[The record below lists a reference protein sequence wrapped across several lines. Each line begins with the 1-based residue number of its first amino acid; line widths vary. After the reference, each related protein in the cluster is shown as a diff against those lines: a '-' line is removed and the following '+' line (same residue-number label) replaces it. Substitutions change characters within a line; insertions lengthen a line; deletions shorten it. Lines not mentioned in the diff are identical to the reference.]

1 MPDNAPTA
9 ERIARA
15 VPGGVALS
23 VHVQSRAARTQGVG
37 IHGHA
42 LKIRVAAAPA
52 DGAANDELRRF
63 LARQCDVPLNAVEIV
78 SGLTSPHKRVTVQGV
93 SVGRLRSLFHLDVE
107 ADR

>member
-1 MPDNAPTA
+1 MYI
-9 ERIARA
+9 EQIVRA
-15 VPGGVALS
+15 LSGGVTLS
-23 VHVQSRAARTQGVG
+23 VHVQPGASRTEAVG

-63 LARQCDVPLNAVEIV
+63 LAHRCDVSFSAIQIL
-78 SGLTSPHKRVTVQGV
+78 SGKGSREKRVFVNGRTVAQV
-93 SVGRLRSLFHLDVE
+93 RDLFQLPAE

>member
-1 MPDNAPTA
+1 MPDNTPAA

-23 VHVQSRAARTQGVG
+23 VRVQPRAARTEAVG

-78 SGLTSPHKRVTVQGV
+78 SGLTSTRKGVRVTGS
-93 SVGRLRSLFHLDVE
+93 SVERVRSLFHLDVE